1 MGIQQFELFH
11 GAVLA
16 KLVRSDRPIA
26 LRMIETKEE
35 AWAVYTVNDEIE
47 LFIKHSTTPRELVRE
62 KDGLT
67 WQFIFTPE
75 QVEQIQNLFSTKKVA
90 IALVCGRQ
98 NIKDD
103 MQIAFIEPDDVQ
115 DLINFSVNTAQ
126 SLTVKHLPRKKLRIV
141 TGYTD
146 EKLVAQNALD
156 KWIVPGS

>member
-47 LFIKHSTTPRELVRE
+47 LFVKHSTTPRPLARE
-62 KDGLT
+62 KDGCT

-75 QVEQIQNLFSTKKVA
+75 QVVQIHNLGYTKKVA

-98 NIKDD
+98 KVKDD

-115 DLINFSVNTAQ
+115 GLIDFSVNTSQ
-126 SLTVKHLPRKKLRIV
+126 SLTVKHLPRKKLRII
-141 TGYTD
+141 TDYTV